1 LQLREFPIETIALR
15 LVIVKAH
22 ISLLSCKGSDV
33 NEVVEGMV
41 EELLYLCKR
50 CRSPAVALPPFPA
63 ICYHPDMNDQAQI
76 LRELRESIAEALRR
90 SEERMSHV
98 QRQLAGWAAPIAKS
112 TPLSDSSA
120 GWEQLEA
127 QASEFTD
134 SVDQELSSVQT
145 SLTELVQ
152 FGRQMKVSVA
162 K

>member
-1 LQLREFPIETIALR
+1 
-15 LVIVKAH
+15 
-22 ISLLSCKGSDV
+22 
-33 NEVVEGMV
+33 M
-41 EELLYLCKR
+41 
-50 CRSPAVALPPFPA
+50 AVALPSIRV
-63 ICYHPDMNDQAQI
+63 ICYHPSMNDQGQI

-112 TPLSDSSA
+112 APLSDSTA
-120 GWEQLEA
+120 GWEQLKT

-162 K
+162 G

>member
-1 LQLREFPIETIALR
+1 

-22 ISLLSCKGSDV
+22 SSLLSCKGSDV
-33 NEVVEGMV
+33 NEVVEGMM
-41 EELLYLCKR
+41 EELGDLLNNFL
-50 CRSPAVALPPFPA
+50 SPGVALPPFAA
-63 ICYHPDMNDQAQI
+63 ICYHPDMNNQGQI

-98 QRQLAGWAAPIAKS
+98 QRQLAGWAPPGSKPA
-112 TPLSDSSA
+112 PLSDSSA

-127 QASEFTD
+127 QASEFSD
-134 SVDQELSSVQT
+134 AVDQELSSVQT

-162 K
+162 R